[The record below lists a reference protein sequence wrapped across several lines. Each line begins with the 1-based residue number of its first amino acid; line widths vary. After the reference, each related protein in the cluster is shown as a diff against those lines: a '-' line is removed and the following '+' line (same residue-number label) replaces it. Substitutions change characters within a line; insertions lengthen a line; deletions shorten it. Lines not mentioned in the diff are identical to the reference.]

1 VNLATQDKP
10 FKIYQSSAGS
20 GKTYTLVKEYISIVL
35 KSDNPNKFRQILAI
49 TFTNKAA
56 TEMKERVLD
65 ALLKL
70 SKDQDSSLMKDFVAS
85 TGIKKPELISKAKK
99 AYKNIIHQYGDFNI
113 LTIDKFVHRI
123 IRSFARELDLSL
135 NFEIETDID
144 TFLQRSIGV
153 LLNEIGSDAE
163 LTKYLIRF
171 SEQLIEESGNGDIEK
186 QLLRLTNILKNEN
199 TRVPLAEFEKHDL
212 AFFSELGKKVK
223 TSEKEL
229 KEKVALSI
237 NSIITLL
244 NGEGLEIDV
253 FRGKTKSGWGGMLN
267 KYLTK
272 EEFDLTDSTVKQ
284 YHEETWYTAAS
295 EKVVSG
301 IISPLRDEMK
311 KLIEIFEE
319 LNFAKEF
326 NKQLVGFSLL
336 NSIHKILFKVKSEN
350 NIVFISDFNE
360 IISKIVRNEP
370 APFVYEKIGARYKNY
385 LIDEFQDTSSL
396 QWTNLVP
403 LVYDSLSE
411 GHQNLIVGDAK
422 QAIYRWRN
430 GDVQQFVNL
439 PVVNGDFSYLNDIN
453 TVFKHSSIRENLD
466 NNYRS
471 TSSIIQFNNW
481 LFKALVEGE
490 NEKIQKIYEE
500 SSQNEIKKD
509 VGYVNV
515 KIIDKETELSEET
528 VYHNVLQYVAQA
540 KADGFSDGDI
550 ALLVRS
556 KSDGMKVAEFLK
568 EQGYPVVSS
577 DSIVLASSKDV
588 SFIVSF
594 LQAFGDENN
603 EHAAIKCLDYLKED
617 LSLTEV
623 YDQWR
628 IPNKKNTYYTNGID
642 LKKYLKSCYTE
653 FEENYYLSLNLYDKL
668 IYLIQCFEMNRYD
681 PYVDQLLNTVH
692 HYLQRNTSSIHL
704 FVEFY
709 EKKKES
715 ITVNLGSVDNAI
727 QVMTIHKSKGLQFP
741 VVIIPFAKWSNT
753 NPGMSDLTWIEH
765 EKLDNLNLPKYITP
779 LTKSSLKNYKLE
791 KIADK
796 EEEEAIL
803 DNLNL
808 YYVAFTRAIERLYII
823 SDAARSKASVTNK
836 IIDHVSNHQ
845 GFDSDKGELIFGE
858 LLKKEKVAKI
868 ELDKITGADVISKRE
883 DLNLSLDKEAHTEDI
898 DTISEREKGIVVHT
912 ILSKIKSKN
921 EVQQVADEM
930 ESKGILQLSIKEEV
944 AQLVNAIFGI
954 NQVEGW
960 FNLKGEVFNEQE
972 IISADGHF
980 YIPDKVIIANGKAIV
995 IDFKTGKELKK
1006 HTLQITEYGNLLREM
1021 GYSNVEKHLLYINKL
1036 KIVTV

>member
-1 VNLATQDKP
+1 MNVSLTEKP

-20 GKTYTLVKEYISIVL
+20 GKTYTLVKEYISIIL
-35 KSDNPNKFRQILAI
+35 KSDNSNKFRQILAI

-70 SKDQDSSLMKDFVAS
+70 SKDADSSLMEDFIKS
-85 TGIKKPELISKAKK
+85 TGIKKPELKLKAQKT
-99 AYKNIIHQYGDFNI
+99 YKNIIHQYGDFNI

-153 LLNEIGSDAE
+153 LLNDIGSDVE

-171 SEQLIEESGNGDIEK
+171 SEQLIEESGKGDIEK

-223 TSEKEL
+223 ASEKEL
-229 KEKVALSI
+229 KDKVSVSI
-237 NSIITLL
+237 NSIIDLL
-244 NGEGLEIDV
+244 NGEGLDISE
-253 FRGKTKSGWGGMLN
+253 FNGGLGRGWGN
-267 KYLTK
+267 AIKKYLDKK
-272 EEFDLTDSTVKQ
+272 ELVLTDSNIG
-284 YHEETWYTAAS
+284 HCEEGKWYSAS
-295 EKVVSG
+295 KEKLFSA
-301 IISPLRDEMK
+301 IISAVQFEMEQ
-311 KLIEIFEE
+311 LVNLNEE

-336 NSIHKILFKVKSEN
+336 NSIHKILFKVKTEN

-430 GDVQQFVNL
+430 GDVHQFVNL
-439 PVVNGDFSYLNDIN
+439 PRVEGDFTYLDGIN
-453 TVFKHSSIRENLD
+453 TVFEHSSIRENLD

-471 TSSIIQFNNW
+471 ESSIIQFNNW
-481 LFKALVEGE
+481 LFEALANDE
-490 NEKIQKIYEE
+490 NEKIQQIYKGAN
-500 SSQNEIKKD
+500 QNEIKKES
-509 VGYVNV
+509 GFVNAKV
-515 KIIDKETELSEET
+515 IDKETENKAEAVCE
-528 VYHNVLQYVAQA
+528 NVLKYVEQA
-540 KADGFSDGDI
+540 KFDGFTDGDI
-550 ALLVRS
+550 AVLVRS
-556 KSDGMKVAEFLK
+556 KGDGMNIAEFLK

-577 DSIVLASSKDV
+577 DSIVLGSSKDV
-588 SFIVSF
+588 SFLISF
-594 LQAFGDENN
+594 LQAFGDNNN
-603 EHAAIKCLDYLKED
+603 EHAAIKCIDYLKAD
-617 LSLTEV
+617 PSLTKV

-628 IPNKKNTYYTNGID
+628 IPNKKNNYYTNGID
-642 LKKYLKSCYTE
+642 LEKYLAAC
-653 FEENYYLSLNLYDKL
+653 FEDFDKNYYLSLNLYDKI
-668 IYLIQCFEMNRYD
+668 IYLIQSFKMNRYD
-681 PYVDQLLNTVH
+681 PYLDQLLNTVH

-704 FVEFY
+704 FAEFY

-765 EKLDNLNLPKYITP
+765 EKLKELDLPKYVTS
-779 LTKSSLKNYKLE
+779 LTKSSLKNYQLE
-791 KIADK
+791 KIAEE
-796 EEEEAIL
+796 EEEEATL

-808 YYVAFTRAIERLYII
+808 YYVAFTRAVNRLYII
-823 SDAARSKASVTNK
+823 AEAAKSKASVTNK
-836 IIDHVSNHQ
+836 IIDQIVNHP
-845 GFDSDKGELIFGE
+845 GFDSDKKELTWGELNQN
-858 LLKKEKVAKI
+858 KKIKASDQKTI
-868 ELDKITGADVISKRE
+868 KGTDVVSKRE
-883 DLNLSLDKEAHTEDI
+883 NLNLSLDRNAHIEDVN
-898 DTISEREKGIVVHT
+898 TISEREIGIVVHS
-912 ILSKIKSKN
+912 ILSKVQTQE
-921 EVQQVADEM
+921 EVSQVADEL
-930 ESKGILQLSIKEEV
+930 ETKGVLPISIKDEV
-944 AQLVNAIFGI
+944 VKLVNDVFGI
-954 NQVEGW
+954 NQVSDW
-960 FNLKGEVFNEQE
+960 FNLEGEVFNEKE
-972 IISADGHF
+972 IISGDGHF
-980 YIPDKVIIANGKAIV
+980 YIPDKVIINGSKAIV

-1006 HTLQITEYGNLLREM
+1006 HTLQITEYGNLLSEM
-1021 GYSNVEKHLLYINKL
+1021 GYSSVEKHLLYINKL
-1036 KIVTV
+1036 KVETV